1 METHVRVFYSLSF
14 QDEFNSGF
22 YRSRLLFAL
31 FMIPCDRSE
40 ADFSWLN
47 GNSHPSFLF
56 RKAGSESFPC
66 EYACTTLVNEP
77 DKYGETVGVVYKHT
91 KRTQEMRFADWTQ

>member
-1 METHVRVFYSLSF
+1 
-14 QDEFNSGF
+14 
-22 YRSRLLFAL
+22 
-31 FMIPCDRSE
+31 MIPRDRSE

>member
-14 QDEFNSGF
+14 QDIFNSGF

-31 FMIPCDRSE
+31 FMIPRDWSE

-56 RKAGSESFPC
+56 RKAGSESIPC

-91 KRTQEMRFADWTQ
+91 KRTQEIRFADWTQ